1 MSDWMD
7 DGWIEFAD
15 GFLENISAAAATDE
29 VRQLLKEAW
38 LHGARTAV
46 EQAQTLVN
54 ASLETEGPENIVS
67 RATTLPR

>member
-15 GFLENISAAAATDE
+15 GWPEMASVTDE

-38 LHGARTAV
+38 LHGARSAV
-46 EQAQTLVN
+46 AQAQSLVS
-54 ASLETEGPENIVS
+54 ASLENEGPENIVARS
-67 RATTLPR
+67 RTLPR